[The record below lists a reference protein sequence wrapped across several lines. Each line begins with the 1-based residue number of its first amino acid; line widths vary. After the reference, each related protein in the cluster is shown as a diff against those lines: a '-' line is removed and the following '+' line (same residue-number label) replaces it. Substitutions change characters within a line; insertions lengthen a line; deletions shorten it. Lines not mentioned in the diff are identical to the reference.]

1 MDAAVKA
8 WQEYLKTSPLG
19 VGYTGP
25 SDGEIN
31 DPFKTAIKVLEVKL
45 KTGGHPLTILVGA
58 GVATPVAIAKTVI
71 DQIST
76 QNLVNTPSTQTSAN
90 SPIAEW
96 KKYLQGKGLY
106 SGDVNSPDIDDAFK
120 RGMISL
126 EGLLTK
132 DIPAVSGMI
141 WQGSALNP
149 NATIADV
156 EESLNLLQKHK
167 QTKTSSLN
175 IERFGVA
182 DFDSLGPPGEDQRST
197 IFNQMFISQE
207 DSKLD
212 EHTPGK
218 NQNQGRWLSDIP
230 QKTEEEETP
239 KQQENSLDI
248 DERMQLLIDLMDSVK
263 K

>member
-1 MDAAVKA
+1 MDASVKA

-19 VGYTGP
+19 VSYSGP
-25 SDGEIN
+25 FDGEIN
-31 DPFKTAIKVLEVKL
+31 DPFKTAIQALETKL
-45 KTGGHPLTILVGA
+45 RAGNHPLTILSGTSVVTDVPA
-58 GVATPVAIAKTVI
+58 AKTVI
-71 DQIST
+71 DQIAT
-76 QNLVNTPSTQTSAN
+76 TPAN
-90 SPIAEW
+90 PAITEW
-96 KKYLQGKGLY
+96 KKYLQSKGLY
-106 SGDVNSPDIDDAFK
+106 SGDVNSPNIDDAFK

-126 EGLLTK
+126 EGLITK

-149 NATIADV
+149 KASIADV
-156 EESLNLLQKHK
+156 EEALSLLQKHR
-167 QTKTSSLN
+167 QTKTSSMKL
-175 IERFGVA
+175 GVA

-218 NQNQGRWLSDIP
+218 NQNQGRWQSEIP

-239 KQQENSLDI
+239 KPQKNSPNI
-248 DERMQLLIDLMDSVK
+248 DDRMQLLIELMDSVK